1 MAEIDGKLERLRE
14 ILREILREM
23 GGVLVALSG
32 GVDSSL
38 LVDVA
43 AEVLGDRALAVTA
56 RGPLFPAI
64 ELERAR
70 AIAARA
76 GVRHISIDGGQL
88 ADPAVRANPPD
99 RCYHCKRVLL
109 QRLWEIAREEGL
121 PWVAHGEQLDDAGE
135 HRPGARAAKE
145 MGARGPLA
153 EAGFAKADV
162 RELSRRRGLPT
173 WDDPPM
179 ACLATR
185 IPYGEELTE
194 ERLARIE
201 RAEDLLRELGFR
213 ALRVRDHGETARIEV
228 PPDDIERL
236 AAEPVR
242 SRVSEELRALGYTW
256 VALDL
261 QGFRSGSMDEA

>member
-14 ILREILREM
+14 VLREM
-23 GGVLVALSG
+23 GGAVVALSG

-43 AEVLGDRALAVTA
+43 AEVLGDRALAVTV

-64 ELERAR
+64 EIERAR
-70 AIAARA
+70 AIAERA
-76 GVRHISIDGGQL
+76 GARHMIIEGCQL
-88 ADPAVRANPPD
+88 DDPAVRANAPD
-99 RCYHCKRVLL
+99 RCYHCKRRLL
-109 QRLWEIAREEGL
+109 QGLWEIAREEGL

-135 HRPGARAAKE
+135 HRPGSRAARE

-153 EAGFAKADV
+153 EADFTKADV

-173 WDDPPM
+173 WNDPPM

-185 IPYGEELTE
+185 VPYGEELTE

-228 PPDDIERL
+228 PPDEIERL

-256 VALDL
+256 VSLDL
-261 QGFRSGSMDEA
+261 SGLRTGSMDEA